1 MYIYRMM
8 IALAVALLLAG
19 CASVSTP
26 PATDS
31 KIAVL
36 AEKPAEPHEKNVKKE
51 DSCNKQVTPAIAESK
66 KTEAA
71 TANIQAEKD
80 KNAAATVT
88 PPLDFTEKLTG
99 QDSIEGFNRTMYWT
113 NHFFVRWVFR
123 PIGSV
128 YGSIVPRPGID
139 AINRFT
145 DNLGFPVRMF
155 SCFCQA
161 KFGGGGVEF
170 LRFLSNT
177 TLGVA
182 GFFEVADP
190 WFDLKRQDDDF
201 GKAFYCWGIGNGCFL
216 FLPGAGPSNMRAGV
230 GKIFDFAFDPKSYIY
245 FGQTFTYLNLGTRQY
260 ADYERMSLA
269 NGDPYQLFKNL
280 GGIKRKLNVTDWT
293 PVPDKQ
299 VSAAPAIQPAAKKQ
313 EAQNKPTAPAPEFN
327 GKVIAIEDYQS
338 QGSAIDTL
346 RVSMFNMQKD
356 EVSLWVDLSWWNGDF
371 QNQGS
376 VRSVKVCEDKP
387 EMDYKVWYQDKKDA
401 PLAVIVPGLGSHYS
415 NTTAAALAEVLFD
428 RGYSVVIVSNAMN
441 WEFMETAASTLVPGY
456 TPVDAADVRKAVATI
471 LDDLRENKKLKPA
484 EKVMIGYSLGA
495 LHTLFIAQMEMPEN
509 KLGIDRYVAIN
520 PPVNLMY
527 GMKQLD
533 EYYAS
538 RLKWGDNNQEF
549 ERMLNAAG
557 KYLML
562 LKRKYPWK
570 DDPVAAAAK
579 PGNTADKADKQKVP
593 AEVKQD
599 NDNIYKVSLDES
611 EAKVLVGYSFKMTL
625 DEVIVSIHHRQNLGV
640 LKTPYRWG
648 SRTAL
653 YHELTDYSFER
664 YLNDFVI
671 KYYSDKFKRRLTAES
686 MNSESSLTAIGSQL
700 SGNSKVRIIHSMNDF
715 LESDADRV
723 WLKNTFGEKIVFL
736 KYGGHLGNL
745 YLKQMH
751 DTIINMLKNS
761 NPSGGACSTVLPA
774 VTPAI
779 K

>member
-1 MYIYRMM
+1 MP
-8 IALAVALLLAG
+8 ALFIAG
-19 CASVSTP
+19 CASTP
-26 PATDS
+26 SPSAVDSKTTLVDHKTAEQPAKNTSNLDMNNAS
-31 KIAVL
+31 AVDKKSVAAESEKGKIAV
-36 AEKPAEPHEKNVKKE
+36 
-51 DSCNKQVTPAIAESK
+51 
-66 KTEAA
+66 AA
-71 TANIQAEKD
+71 
-80 KNAAATVT
+80 
-88 PPLDFTEKLTG
+88 PLDFTEKLTG
-99 QDSIEGFNRTMYWT
+99 KDSIEGFNRTMYWT

-128 YGSIVPRPGID
+128 YGSIIPRPGID

-190 WFDLKRQDDDF
+190 WFGLKRHDDDF
-201 GKAFYCWGIGNGCFL
+201 GKAFYCWGIGNGCYL
-216 FLPGAGPSNMRAGV
+216 FLPGSGPSNIRAGT

-293 PVPDKQ
+293 PVPENATPAPVATAKIQ
-299 VSAAPAIQPAAKKQ
+299 KPVKAQEKSENAAPSPQ
-313 EAQNKPTAPAPEFN
+313 TAEFD
-327 GKVIAIEDYQS
+327 GKVVAIDDYNSQS
-338 QGSAIDTL
+338 SALDTL
-346 RVSMFNMQKD
+346 RVAMFNMQKD
-356 EVSLWVDLSWWNGDF
+356 EVSLWVDLSWWNSDF

-376 VRSVKVCEDKP
+376 VRSVKVCEDKST
-387 EMDYKVWYQDKKDA
+387 MDYKVWYQDKKDA
-401 PLAVIVPGLGSHYS
+401 PLAIIVPGLGSHYS
-415 NTTAAALAEVLFD
+415 NTTAAALAEVLFA
-428 RGYSVVIVSNAMN
+428 RGYSVVTVSNAMN

-456 TPVDAADVRKAVATI
+456 TPVDASDVRNAVAMI
-471 LDDLRENKKLKPA
+471 LDDLKSNKNLNPSR
-484 EKVMIGYSLGA
+484 KVMIGYSLGA
-495 LHTLFIAQMEMPEN
+495 LHSLFIANMETSKN
-509 KLGIDRYVAIN
+509 TLGIDRYVAIN
-520 PPVNLMY
+520 PPVNLLY

-533 EYYAS
+533 EYYAT
-538 RLKWGDNNQEF
+538 RFKWGDDSQEF

-570 DDPVAAAAK
+570 GYPDASTAAVKSGNATNKNNKPHTESKSGQDD
-579 PGNTADKADKQKVP
+579 
-593 AEVKQD
+593 
-599 NDNIYKVSLDES
+599 IYQVTLKEDE
-611 EAKVLVGYSFKMTL
+611 ARVLVGYSFKMTL

-653 YHELTDYSFER
+653 YHELTNYSFDK
-664 YLNDFVI
+664 YLNNFII
-671 KYYSDKFKRRLTAES
+671 KYYSDKFKRQVTMEE
-686 MNSESSLTAIGSQL
+686 MNRESSLTAIGPQL
-700 SGNSKVRIIHSMNDF
+700 SVNSRVRVIHSMNDF
-715 LESDADRV
+715 LESDTDRI
-723 WLKNTFGEKIVFL
+723 WLKNTFGEKIVFF

-751 DTIINMLKNS
+751 DSIINMLE
-761 NPSGGACSTVLPA
+761 CSTPSVSQGAVISPSVTA
-774 VTPAI
+774 VT